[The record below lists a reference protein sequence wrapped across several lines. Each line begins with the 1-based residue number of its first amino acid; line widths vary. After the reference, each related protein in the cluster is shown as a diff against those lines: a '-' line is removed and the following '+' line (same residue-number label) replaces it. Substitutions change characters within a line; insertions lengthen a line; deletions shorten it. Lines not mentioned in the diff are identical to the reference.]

1 MGDMLFEQFLKELI
15 DNDIQE
21 LNAILTYRGVSG
33 ILREF
38 ESWLAFNDWLRDV
51 DERERIKE
59 HLE

>member
-1 MGDMLFEQFLKELI
+1 MGDMLFEQFLKDLV

-21 LNAILTYRGVSG
+21 LTHIVNYRGIAG
-33 ILREF
+33 LLHEF

-51 DERERIKE
+51 GERGRIKE